1 MAWTSG
7 MGHQCLNREVTN
19 VQWNNGVDAQRGWAK
34 HIISTKVCWIS
45 GEHAKNIPK
54 YINSIARLSLFHCIH
69 IYIYIYTYIYIYIH
83 IYIHIYVT
91 RNRNI
96 DWFSFYSQQTYL
108 QRRLGLQQWLA
119 ITRVFLLGQQIIHKQ
134 LQHKSDIHMRLVM
147 QRVWTCSTAQVIDFE
162 TWDWKYAANTA
173 NTSW

>member
-1 MAWTSG
+1 MSSET
-7 MGHQCLNREVTN
+7 MGWMPSEVEPNISFLQKSAEYRENMPKTYPSISIVL
-19 VQWNNGVDAQRGWAK
+19 QGWA
-34 HIISTKVCWIS
+34 
-45 GEHAKNIPK
+45 
-54 YINSIARLSLFHCIH
+54 YSIAYIYIYTHIYIYIYIH
-69 IYIYIYTYIYIYIH
+69 IYIYIYTYIYIH
-83 IYIHIYVT
+83 IYIYTYIYVT